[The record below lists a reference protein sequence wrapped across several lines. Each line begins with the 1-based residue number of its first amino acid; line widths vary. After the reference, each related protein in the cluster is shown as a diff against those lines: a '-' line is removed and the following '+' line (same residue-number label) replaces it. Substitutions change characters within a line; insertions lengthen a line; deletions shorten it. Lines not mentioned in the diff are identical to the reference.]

1 MLTFEPRH
9 PHMRFRFVLVLS
21 SVALIA
27 APIAA
32 RQAPKAAPPAKQAS
46 APAAAPKA
54 PAFTVDKMWPMP
66 LPNHWVYGS
75 ITGLAIDSRDHVFV
89 ATRPG
94 SVAAGNEAGL
104 MSNPPTAEYCCLAA
118 PPILEFDADG
128 KLVANWG
135 GPGTGY
141 DWPVSTGGIAV
152 DATGNI
158 WITAAGVPEPAAAAA
173 GATGV
178 VPGANRAGGAAPGA
192 PGAAGA
198 AGATG
203 AASSAQGSG
212 GQGRAAT
219 PPVVAG
225 AEGAPVAAAPGR
237 GGNAGGPPAP
247 ADAHILKF
255 TRDGKFLLQI
265 GKPGDSGAKDSKTQ
279 LDKPADVFI
288 DGNELYVADG
298 GAHQRVVVFDT
309 ATGAFKRQWTGHGG
323 DFQRISS
330 VAVSK
335 DGMVYVGD
343 RKGNKVQ
350 VFKTD
355 GTFVKEMDVA
365 KGTLTNGSV
374 WDVNF
379 SSDPRQ
385 TWLFVADGQNSTVRV
400 FARAT
405 LAPAGTIGDGGR
417 WPGRFYAVNNTA
429 MDSKGN
435 LYTGEGYEGKRV
447 QKFVKK

>member
-1 MLTFEPRH
+1 M
-9 PHMRFRFVLVLS
+9 
-21 SVALIA
+21 ALLA
-27 APIAA
+27 GSLGLA
-32 RQAPKAAPPAKQAS
+32 QSKG
-46 APAAAPKA
+46 
-54 PAFTVDKMWPMP
+54 PAFQVDKLWPMP

-75 ITGLAIDSRDHVFV
+75 ITGLAVDSRDHIFV

-94 SVAAGNEAGL
+94 SVAQGNEAGL
-104 MSNPPTAEYCCLAA
+104 MSNPPTAEHCCLAA
-118 PPILEFDADG
+118 PPIMEFDADG
-128 KLVANWG
+128 KLIANWG
-135 GPGTGY
+135 GAGTGY
-141 DWPVSTGGIAV
+141 DWPVATGGIAI
-152 DATGNI
+152 DSAGNL
-158 WITAAGVPEPAAAAA
+158 WITAAGIPEPAAAAA

-178 VPGANRAGGAAPGA
+178 VPGARGGA
-192 PGAAGA
+192 GAAGA
-198 AGATG
+198 AGAGSAG
-203 AASSAQGSG
+203 ATAG
-212 GQGRAAT
+212 GRAT
-219 PPVVAG
+219 PPVIPG
-225 AEGAPVAAAPGR
+225 AEGAPGASNAGR
-237 GGNAGGPPAP
+237 GGNTPAGP

-265 GKPGDSGAKDSKTQ
+265 GKAGETGAKNSQ
-279 LDKPADVFI
+279 ANLDRPADVFI

-298 GAHQRVVVFDT
+298 GGHQRVVVFDAT
-309 ATGAFKRQWTGHGG
+309 TGAFKRQWAGHGG

-355 GTFVKEMDVA
+355 GAFVKELEIA
-365 KGTLTNGSV
+365 KGTLMNGSV

-379 SSDPRQ
+379 SSDPKQ

-400 FARAT
+400 FTRAT
-405 LAPAGTIGDGGR
+405 LTPAGTIGDGGR
-417 WPGRFYAVNNTA
+417 WPGRFYAVNNVA

-447 QKFVKK
+447 QKFLKK